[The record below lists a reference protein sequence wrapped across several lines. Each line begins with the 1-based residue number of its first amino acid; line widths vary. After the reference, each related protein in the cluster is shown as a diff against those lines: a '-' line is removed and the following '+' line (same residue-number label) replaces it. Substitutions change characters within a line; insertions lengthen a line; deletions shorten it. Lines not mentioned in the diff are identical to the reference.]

1 MFESYE
7 RQSQSLYEKRLR
19 RDNTIRLAMEIAQR
33 VAYGPNGGDYQD
45 IKQHSPQATPR
56 KRAMIRSVIVN
67 EGIVDTPHEE
77 D

>member
-1 MFESYE
+1 MFEQYTRGELS
-7 RQSQSLYEKRLR
+7 RYEKRLR

-33 VAYGPNGGDYQD
+33 VAYGPNGGTYED

-67 EGIVDTPHEE
+67 EGIVDTPHE